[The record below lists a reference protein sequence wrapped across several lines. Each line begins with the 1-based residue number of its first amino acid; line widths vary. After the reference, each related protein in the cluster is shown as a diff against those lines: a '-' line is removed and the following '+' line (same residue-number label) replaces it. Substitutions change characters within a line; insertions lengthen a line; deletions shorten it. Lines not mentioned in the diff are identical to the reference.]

1 MVSTSWSL
9 VYLAWIFGRGL
20 AARRWDIESIMDP
33 DLSNEEWSMNDYYKK
48 DDEKAPLNIWWE
60 EIYGMNELAVE
71 SLSDHWLG
79 DENNGDTRK
88 LAESF
93 LGIQIPNGGASLP
106 EEQDPK
112 FADDLKRLRQ
122 ARGNDGESMFALLRK
137 LTSMQIGMLS
147 LMATW
152 VVRLRIHTERES

>member
-1 MVSTSWSL
+1 
-9 VYLAWIFGRGL
+9 
-20 AARRWDIESIMDP
+20 
-33 DLSNEEWSMNDYYKK
+33 MNDYYKK
-48 DDEKAPLNIWWE
+48 GDEKAPLNIWWE
-60 EIYGMNELAVE
+60 EIHDMNELAVE

-79 DENNGDTRK
+79 DEINGDTRK

-93 LGIQIPNGGASLP
+93 FGIQFPNGGASLP